1 MDYKMLSSL
10 FYSDKEQFEKTLQR
24 RLSSESTY
32 KFDFKIKSHDAFV
45 VLNNEILKRIEI
57 IHDLDKLLLNNMNS
71 VPPIALDQY
80 RKKCLIDEIRMTNEI
95 EGVHSTRREIN
106 EILNNNKNLNK
117 RLFGLVKKYQFLE
130 DEEIKL
136 ETCEDIRNLYN
147 ELVLKEVED
156 EDKNNIP
163 DGKIFRKG
171 TVFVQNEI
179 GKKIHDGI
187 YPEEE
192 IISHMNSALNILN
205 NKELNFLIRIA
216 VFHYLIG
223 YIHPFY
229 DGNGRISRFISSYL
243 LSNKFE
249 DLLSY
254 RLSCSIKQNIN
265 SYYKSFKETNDE
277 KNRGDLTIFVIKF
290 LNILIK
296 SLQELNKSL
305 IQKNEKLVY
314 FSSEAEKIFKYDS
327 NEFDIIFIL
336 IQNSLFG
343 DNGLSVEDLSII
355 SHLGSSTVRK
365 TLKKLET
372 IDSLLEIYKDGRK
385 KIYCLNLDYLEL
397 NVNKK

>member
-106 EILNNNKNLNK
+106 EILNNNKNINK

-179 GKKIHDGI
+179 GK
-187 YPEEE
+187 E
-192 IISHMNSALNILN
+192 N
-205 NKELNFLIRIA
+205 
-216 VFHYLIG
+216 
-223 YIHPFY
+223 
-229 DGNGRISRFISSYL
+229 
-243 LSNKFE
+243 
-249 DLLSY
+249 
-254 RLSCSIKQNIN
+254 
-265 SYYKSFKETNDE
+265 T
-277 KNRGDLTIFVIKF
+277 
-290 LNILIK
+290 
-296 SLQELNKSL
+296 
-305 IQKNEKLVY
+305 
-314 FSSEAEKIFKYDS
+314 
-327 NEFDIIFIL
+327 
-336 IQNSLFG
+336 
-343 DNGLSVEDLSII
+343 
-355 SHLGSSTVRK
+355 
-365 TLKKLET
+365 
-372 IDSLLEIYKDGRK
+372 
-385 KIYCLNLDYLEL
+385 
-397 NVNKK
+397 